1 MKDENMKLMNEYFV
15 NWKNRICF
23 SFLVSCTRLYTPL
36 FCPTVGWL
44 VGWLVG
50 QSVSWSV
57 GQSVR
62 PSFGQPPQ
70 RADVLKDTGIF
81 RRSSI
86 FRPSVTSVHIFLSNY
101 SKRWKCKKH
110 TSSVPTVMKFLSL
123 RAEGLSKVQSKFHF
137 TGSTGSIISM
147 CFIIAM
153 LWQ

>member
-57 GQSVR
+57 G
-62 PSFGQPPQ
+62 PLFG
-70 RADVLKDTGIF
+70 
-81 RRSSI
+81 RRLHKTTQTLNQVSQTSI
-86 FRPSVTSVHIFLSNY
+86 Y
-101 SKRWKCKKH
+101 
-110 TSSVPTVMKFLSL
+110 
-123 RAEGLSKVQSKFHF
+123 
-137 TGSTGSIISM
+137 IS
-147 CFIIAM
+147 
-153 LWQ
+153 QTPN